1 MDMIMANDP
10 PLPTTVI
17 EEFIMVHLNSNPS
30 VARKVPFDGWSDL
43 ELMDR
48 GQFLASLLPQHPPER
63 LLSSMDCWRLSGMVA
78 VAARIL
84 QSGGGENP
92 SFDFA
97 FEVGSALG

>member
-48 GQFLASLLPQHPPER
+48 GQFLASLLRSILRRTPFEFDGLLAIERNGGSSCSHSPER
-63 LLSSMDCWRLSGMVA
+63 RRRKSLIRL
-78 VAARIL
+78 R
-84 QSGGGENP
+84 
-92 SFDFA
+92 F
-97 FEVGSALG
+97 